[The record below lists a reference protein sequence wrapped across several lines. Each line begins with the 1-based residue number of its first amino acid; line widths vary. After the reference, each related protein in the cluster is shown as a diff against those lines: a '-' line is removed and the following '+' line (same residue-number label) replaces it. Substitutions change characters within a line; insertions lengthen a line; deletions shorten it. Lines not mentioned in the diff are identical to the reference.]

1 MKCVEKTVTQRSDK
15 RKKQHSDW
23 NSEALAADIKDL
35 MPSVKQITS
44 DLKQLHET
52 LNISEGKGTESCM
65 ILEERYETI
74 LNAIRNSIPPQL
86 PEEDTLG
93 TSLIPFDCGEHSR
106 ALQSS
111 GDGNCLFN
119 SISILKPGNED
130 ASDLL

>member
-1 MKCVEKTVTQRSDK
+1 MKCVEQTVTQRSDK

-93 TSLIPFDCGEHSR
+93 TSLIPYHLSYLELYRVLVMEIVCLIQFPYLNLEMRMLQVFFD
-106 ALQSS
+106 
-111 GDGNCLFN
+111 
-119 SISILKPGNED
+119 
-130 ASDLL
+130 